1 MSVKDLWNAVDSL
14 WSAIGKTDMD
24 IIEKISNSDDMN
36 RKELDKLRTSIR
48 KTNLSIRK
56 ELKDL
61 RETVEL
67 IERFLGDDYAKLK
80 KEESQLPEKDE

>member
-1 MSVKDLWNAVDSL
+1 MSVKDLWNSVDSL

-67 IERFLGDDYAKLK
+67 IERFLGDDYAELK